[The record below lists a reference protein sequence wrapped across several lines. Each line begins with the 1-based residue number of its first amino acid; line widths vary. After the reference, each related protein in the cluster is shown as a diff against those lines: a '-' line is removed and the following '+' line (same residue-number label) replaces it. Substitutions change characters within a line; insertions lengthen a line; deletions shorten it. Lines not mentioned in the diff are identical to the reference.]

1 MNKSDFISA
10 TVMGGLIAED
20 RRALMSCFDEETGAV
35 DAVSFM
41 EFALM
46 KLQLQSTLRI
56 QNLNE
61 QISKGI
67 HELGVIGQWT
77 NLTQIFRSLPDCVK
91 NAAVNCSFEEEIDAW
106 SQRQNAWIGLGAKQ
120 QEKALAFIKN
130 DEEVQLAKTPDKE

>member
-35 DAVSFM
+35 DADSFM

-130 DEEVQLAKTPDKE
+130 DEEIQNDKTPDK